1 MTTTLDLPKNE
12 TRKYEPEEIYRW
24 LQVQAEELGID
35 LVVYSDKASME
46 GHYLYIPAYLPGGK
60 DAYDYAVKLQKFE
73 IAWNDQEPRP
83 DPPINLIP
91 AKSPAQNDVWE
102 RLWKSRERKNEAA
115 DAVAEAATEEDQHKA
130 LVELRAARAA
140 EIQAEKDYETL
151 YQLKSAA

>member
-1 MTTTLDLPKNE
+1 MTTTLELPKNE
-12 TRKYEPEEIYRW
+12 ARKYEPEEIYRW

-35 LVVYSDKASME
+35 LVVYADKSSME

-91 AKSPAQNDVWE
+91 AKSPAQNAVWE
-102 RLWKSRERKNEAA
+102 RLWRSRERKNDAA
-115 DAVAEAATEEDQHKA
+115 DAAAAAEGEDAQQKA
-130 LVELRAARAA
+130 LAELRAARL
-140 EIQAEKDYETL
+140 EEVQAQEEYNAL
-151 YQLKSAA
+151 YQLN

>member
-1 MTTTLDLPKNE
+1 MTTTLEIPKNE

-35 LVVYSDKASME
+35 LVVYADKASME
-46 GHYLYIPAYLPGGK
+46 GHYLYIPAYLPDGK

-91 AKSPAQNDVWE
+91 AKSPAQNAVWE
-102 RLWKSRERKNEAA
+102 RLWRSRERKNNAA
-115 DAVAEAATEEDQHKA
+115 DAAAEAEGEDEQQQA
-130 LVELRAARAA
+130 LAELRAARLE
-140 EIQAEKDYETL
+140 EIQAQAEYNAL
-151 YQLKSAA
+151 YQLS